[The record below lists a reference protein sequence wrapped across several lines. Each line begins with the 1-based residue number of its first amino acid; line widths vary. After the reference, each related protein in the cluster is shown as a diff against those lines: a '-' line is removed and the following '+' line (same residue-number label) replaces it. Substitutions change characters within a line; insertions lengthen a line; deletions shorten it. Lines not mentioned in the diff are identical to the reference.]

1 MSGRDDFKKLVDENL
16 AYVEEHQWPPVSY
29 LKELAAYKKAAGIED
44 EGVTKKEENCCI
56 Q

>member
-1 MSGRDDFKKLVDENL
+1 MSGRKDFQKLTGKNL

-29 LKELAAYKKAAGIED
+29 LKELAAYKKATGTED
-44 EGVTKKEENCCI
+44 EGGKKEENCCV